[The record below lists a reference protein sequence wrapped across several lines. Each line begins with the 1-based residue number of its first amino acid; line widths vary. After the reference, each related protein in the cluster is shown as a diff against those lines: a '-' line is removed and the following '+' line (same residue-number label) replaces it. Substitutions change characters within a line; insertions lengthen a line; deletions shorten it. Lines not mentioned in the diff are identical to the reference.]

1 MGRVILNAI
10 TVIAL
15 VVCILTA
22 CAIDS
27 ETMVPAFICA
37 GSVAVLG
44 LSCFIREKI
53 C

>member
-1 MGRVILNAI
+1 MKMMLNVI
-10 TVIAL
+10 TVISL
-15 VVCILTA
+15 VVCVLTA

-27 ETMVPAFICA
+27 ETMGPAFICA
-37 GSVAVLG
+37 GSTAVLG